1 MKIKRN
7 KALAEIPTVSMGDIA
22 FLLITFFLLTAV
34 FAAIKG
40 INFGL
45 PTDAPENL
53 NVQMEQALHVKV
65 LGLDQY
71 FLNDQP
77 IRIEELGPAIKAKVD
92 QNKNTPVIIE
102 TDENAPFEAMIA
114 AFDEVKLAGATRVS
128 LPTQAD
134 RQRWQILSGRGR

>member
-7 KALAEIPTVSMGDIA
+7 KAIAEIPTVSMGDIA

-45 PTDAPENL
+45 PPDTDLVQARPERGI
-53 NVQMEQALHVKV
+53 HVKV

-71 FLNDQP
+71 LLNDQP
-77 IRIEELGPAIKAKVD
+77 ITIENLGPAIKALLD
-92 QNKNTPVIIE
+92 QNKNMAVIIDTAE
-102 TDENAPFEAMIA
+102 DAPFEAMIA
-114 AFDEVKLAGATRVS
+114 AFDEAKLAGAARIS

-134 RQRWQILSGRGR
+134 KQTWQAVSGRSQ